1 LSAEARRKVRAADA
15 EPVLDRIG
23 ASLAELEKRAL
34 PKSMLSKAVWYARN
48 QWQALC
54 RYTEDGR
61 LSIDNN
67 VSERTLRHQAIGRK
81 NWLFLGS
88 QQAGPRAA
96 VLFTILAGAKR
107 HRIEP
112 WTYLRELLLRLHDD
126 DPRLDEM
133 LPDRWAAQHPK
144 AVLTYRLEES
154 RRKAAARSSRRRH
167 TRANRQPC

>member
-1 LSAEARRKVRAADA
+1 MTNFSELRVFLCTTPTSMRFSFDRLMGIAESIFNQDPLSGHLFLFVNR
-15 EPVLDRIG
+15 
-23 ASLAELEKRAL
+23 
-34 PKSMLSKAVWYARN
+34 Y
-48 QWQALC
+48 

-88 QQAGPRAA
+88 EQAGPRAA

-133 LPDRWAAQHPK
+133 LPDRWAIQHPE
-144 AVLTYRLEES
+144 AMLTYRLEES
-154 RRKAAARSSRRRH
+154 RRKAAARKSRRRH
-167 TRANRQPC
+167 ARAMSRSR

>member
-1 LSAEARRKVRAADA
+1 M
-15 EPVLDRIG
+15 
-23 ASLAELEKRAL
+23 EKRAL
-34 PKSMLSKAVWYARN
+34 PKSGLGKAVWYASN
-48 QWQALC
+48 QWQALY

-61 LSIDNN
+61 LTIDNN

-88 QQAGPRAA
+88 EQAGPRAA

-126 DPRLDEM
+126 DSNVDEM
-133 LPDRWAAQHPK
+133 LPDRWAVQYPEG
-144 AVLTYRLEES
+144 VLTYRLEES
-154 RRKAAARSSRRRH
+154 RRKAAARSRRRRYS
-167 TRANRQPC
+167 RAISKPR

>member
-1 LSAEARRKVRAADA
+1 MSADARREVRASQAI
-15 EPVLDRIG
+15 PVLDRIE
-23 ASLAELEKRAL
+23 AYLAQLERRAL
-34 PKSMLSKAVWYARN
+34 PKSVLGKAVSYAQN
-48 QWQALC
+48 QWQALR
-54 RYTEDGR
+54 RYAEDGR

-88 QQAGPRAA
+88 EQAGPRAA
-96 VLFTILAGAKR
+96 ILFTVLAGAKR

-126 DPRLDEM
+126 DPRLDDM
-133 LPDRWAAQHPK
+133 LPDKWAANHPE

-154 RRKAAARSSRRRH
+154 RRKAAARSTRRRH
-167 TRANRQPC
+167 ARATSPTC